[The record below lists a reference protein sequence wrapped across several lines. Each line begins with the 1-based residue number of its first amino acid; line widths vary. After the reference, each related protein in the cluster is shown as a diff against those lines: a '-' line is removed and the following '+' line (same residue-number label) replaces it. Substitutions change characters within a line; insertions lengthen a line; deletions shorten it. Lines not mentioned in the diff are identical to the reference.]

1 MSEIHYKRTLL
12 SLLSNGQNICF
23 LQLTISRGYRKL
35 PKKRKNRIFL
45 HLFSIFST
53 SDIKEQQSGAGKG
66 YLKIMAPFL
75 HSLVS
80 LVSLVS
86 FVLWTRGGWRREVE
100 HLGFLL
106 LTTKNIDKTCSQNID
121 KTRKILIK
129 NIDKASSPRGDL
141 VPNFWAS

>member
-35 PKKRKNRIFL
+35 LKKRKNRIFL

-53 SDIKEQQSGAGKG
+53 SDIKEQQSGAEKG

-80 LVSLVS
+80 LSLVS
-86 FVLWTRGGWRREVE
+86 FVLWTRGGWRRGVE
-100 HLGFLL
+100 HLGFPL
-106 LTTKNIDKTCSQNID
+106 LTTKISIKLVD
-121 KTRKILIK
+121 RILIK
-129 NIDKASSPRGDL
+129 LEKY
-141 VPNFWAS
+141 